1 MMPGVL
7 FVGNLAA
14 APDANPPVCLDL
26 ARLLSG
32 DGWRVIE
39 TSRKHAVA
47 ARLYD
52 MVHTAWRT
60 RGDYQVAHI
69 DVFSGRAFLW
79 AEAVSLAVAQ
89 ARKPYVLTLRG
100 GRLPEFSSTCQRR
113 VRRLLGG
120 ASAVTAPSRYLVD
133 QMSSYR
139 SDTQLLPNP
148 LNVNRYPFRRRRPV
162 EPKLVWLRAFHS
174 YYNPALAVMAFA
186 EIARDNAEAK
196 LAMVGPDKGDGSL
209 PKVKELMHEL
219 RLGGLVSLP
228 GPIPKTEV
236 PIRLSESDIF
246 LNTADFDNTPVSVL
260 EALAC
265 GLVVIS
271 TNVGGIPYLLEH
283 GRDALLIPPNDPEA
297 LVRAIR
303 LVLHEPDLAATLSE
317 NGRRKAEQL
326 DWSAVLP
333 QWKSLLLASAGAG
346 SL

>member
-1 MMPGVL
+1 
-7 FVGNLAA
+7 
-14 APDANPPVCLDL
+14 
-26 ARLLSG
+26 
-32 DGWRVIE
+32 
-39 TSRKHAVA
+39 
-47 ARLYD
+47 
-52 MVHTAWRT
+52 
-60 RGDYQVAHI
+60 
-69 DVFSGRAFLW
+69 
-79 AEAVSLAVAQ
+79 
-89 ARKPYVLTLRG
+89 
-100 GRLPEFSSTCQRR
+100 
-113 VRRLLGG
+113 
-120 ASAVTAPSRYLVD
+120 
-133 QMSSYR
+133 
-139 SDTQLLPNP
+139 
-148 LNVNRYPFRRRRPV
+148 
-162 EPKLVWLRAFHS
+162 
-174 YYNPALAVMAFA
+174 
-186 EIARDNAEAK
+186 
-196 LAMVGPDKGDGSL
+196 MVGPDKGDGSL